1 VVAAVVPLFTAVA
14 AAAVCLFV
22 LALKWLLLGRVAP
35 GEHPLWSCWCSR
47 WDFLYVVWT
56 QLARPLLS
64 GLEGTLLLNW
74 YLRAM
79 GARIGRRVVLGPGF
93 AQIVDPD
100 MLSIDD
106 DATVHGLF
114 QAHTFEDRMLKIDRV
129 SIGKRAT
136 VASAVVL
143 LYGAEIGD
151 EASVAAHSVVMK
163 REKLMAGRAYVG
175 YPTRET

>member
-1 VVAAVVPLFTAVA
+1 MIAKTLFD
-14 AAAVCLFV
+14 
-22 LALKWLLLGRVAP
+22 G
-35 GEHPLWSCWCSR
+35 
-47 WDFLYVVWT
+47 
-56 QLARPLLS
+56 
-64 GLEGTLLLNW
+64 
-74 YLRAM
+74 
-79 GARIGRRVVLGPGF
+79 GARGHATIMGGIPGPGH
-93 AQIVDPD
+93 
-100 MLSIDD
+100 SG
-106 DATVHGLF
+106 ATS
-114 QAHTFEDRMLKIDRV
+114 EDRMLKIDRV